1 MTASPPLPF
10 DIAVV
15 GLGMKGIHQLTR
27 EGEETIRRCAQTFVA
42 DSSPGVVEYVSTIS
56 PKVVD
61 LADRF
66 RGGLHRAEI
75 YRGIAS
81 EVVAAALEA
90 SPVCFA
96 TYGHP
101 TVYSYP
107 TALVQRAAAILD
119 LRVSILP
126 GISFLDALLV
136 DLGVDPGF
144 DGLQLYE
151 ATDLLARRRPLQ
163 PDVPCVIAQAP
174 VVGDPT
180 DTEPHA
186 NTNNIIRLQEYL
198 LAFYPPDHPVVLVV
212 SAPHPLLAPVRR
224 KTELSN
230 LASVVAAG
238 PQSGTLYLPPVERRP
253 IADTEFADRM
263 RQLAD

>member
-1 MTASPPLPF
+1 MSAAPPLPF
-10 DIAVV
+10 EIAVV
-15 GLGMKGIHQLTR
+15 GLGIKGIHQLSR

-42 DSSPGVVEYVSTIS
+42 DSSPGVVEHLRTIS
-56 PKVVD
+56 PQVVD

-66 RGGLHRAEI
+66 RGGAHRAEI

-81 EVVAAALEA
+81 EVVAVALE
-90 SPVCFA
+90 SPPVCFA
-96 TYGHP
+96 VYGHP

-126 GISFLDALLV
+126 GISFLDTLFV
-136 DLGVDPGF
+136 DLGLDPGF

-174 VVGDPT
+174 AVGDPA
-180 DTEPHA
+180 ERQSYA
-186 NTNNIIRLQEYL
+186 NIDSIARLQEYL
-198 LAFYPPDHPVVLVV
+198 LTFYPADHAVILVV
-212 SAPHPLLAPVRR
+212 SAPHPLVAPIRR
-224 KTELSN
+224 TMALSN
-230 LASVVAAG
+230 LATVLAAG
-238 PQSGTLYLPPVERRP
+238 PRSATLYLPPIQRRP
-253 IADTEFADRM
+253 IADTEFADRI
-263 RQLAD
+263 RQRSE